1 MRNGPVLL
9 FDGVC
14 NFCNSIVNF
23 LIKQDKK
30 GTISYGSLQ
39 SEAGQQI
46 LQHFRLPAYSFE
58 SVVYVKDGEAYQKS
72 DAAIAIARDLG
83 GVWKLAVLAKF
94 IPRRVRDA
102 LYEWIARNRYKWFG
116 KKDQCMIPSP
126 EVRRRCSD

>member
-23 LIKQDKK
+23 LIRQDKK
-30 GTISYGSLQ
+30 GSISYGSLQ
-39 SEAGQQI
+39 SEGGQQI
-46 LQHFRLPAYSFE
+46 LHQFHLPAENFE
-58 SVVYVKDGEAYQKS
+58 SVVYIKNGQSYQKS
-72 DAAIAIARDLG
+72 DAALEIAKDLG
-83 GVWKLAVLAKF
+83 GLWKLAVLAKI
-94 IPRRVRDA
+94 IPCRVRDA

-126 EVRRRCSD
+126 EVRQRFID